1 AALPELPVLKSVA
14 GRLTYNHTTWAGELS
29 SGVSEAIAKVNSG
42 KMSAAEAAAWLQ
54 NQKFAGRKAIE

>member
-1 AALPELPVLKSVA
+1 MLKSVA

-42 KMSAAEAAAWLQ
+42 KMTAEQAAAWLQ
-54 NQKFAGRKAIE
+54 NDKFAGRKAIE